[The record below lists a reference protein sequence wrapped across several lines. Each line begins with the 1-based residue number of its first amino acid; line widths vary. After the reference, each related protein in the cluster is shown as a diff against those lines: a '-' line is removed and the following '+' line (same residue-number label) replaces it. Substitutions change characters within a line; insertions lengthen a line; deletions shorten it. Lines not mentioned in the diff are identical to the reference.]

1 MGTLIFYEKPGC
13 ATNSRQKVL
22 LQRAGVQFEV
32 RSLLAEKWTT
42 DRLEKFFGSLPVG
55 QWFNRVA
62 PRIKSGDVR
71 PDRIS
76 AAQALALMV
85 ADPLLIRRPLLQQ
98 GAWHYVGFVWEEIAP
113 QLGIDADSN
122 SKSMREDRAERE
134 DMEACSHG
142 AHAHA
147 KSCAAPEIAP

>member
-22 LQRAGVQFEV
+22 LQRAGVQLEV

-42 DRLEKFFGSLPVG
+42 DHLEKFFGSLPVE

-62 PRIKSGDVR
+62 PRIKNGEVQ
-71 PDRIS
+71 PDRIN

-85 ADPLLIRRPLLQQ
+85 ADPLLIRRPLLQK
-98 GAWHYVGFVWEEIAP
+98 GDWHYVGFVWEEIAP
-113 QLGIDADSN
+113 QLGVDANSISN
-122 SKSMREDRAERE
+122 SKQSE

-142 AHAHA
+142 AHAQA
-147 KSCAAPEIAP
+147 QSCAAPEVAP

>member
-22 LQRAGVQFEV
+22 LRDAGIQFEV

-42 DRLEKFFGSLPVG
+42 DHLEKFFGGLPVE

-62 PRIKSGDVR
+62 PRIKSGEVR

-76 AAQALALMV
+76 AAQALAQMV
-85 ADPLLIRRPLLQQ
+85 ADPLLIRRPLLQK
-98 GAWHYVGFVWEEIAP
+98 GDWHYVGFVWEEIAP
-113 QLGIDADSN
+113 KLGVAIDVDGKNAGRD
-122 SKSMREDRAERE
+122 

-142 AHAHA
+142 VHAHA
-147 KSCAAPEIAP
+147 ASCSVVTEVAP

>member
-1 MGTLIFYEKPGC
+1 MLIFYEKPGC

-42 DRLEKFFGSLPVG
+42 DHLEKFFSGLPVTE
-55 QWFNRVA
+55 WFNRVA
-62 PRIKSGDVR
+62 PRIKKGEVR
-71 PDRIS
+71 PETVS

-85 ADPLLIRRPLLQQ
+85 ADPLLIRRPLLQK
-98 GAWHYVGFVWEEIAP
+98 GAWHYVGFVWDEIAP
-113 QLGIDADSN
+113 QLGIASAIDAAGN
-122 SKSMREDRAERE
+122 SKKAAGD
-134 DMEACSHG
+134 DLEACSHG

-147 KSCAAPEIAP
+147 KSCAAPAPAEAAS